1 MRQIWILAK
10 KDVRSLF
17 VSPLFYI
24 IAGLCSILWSIVYV
38 LSLRD
43 FAERSQLMMLQTH
56 AEGGPNIHYEV
67 FAKHISLVNF
77 IMLLASAA
85 FTMRLFSEEKKQR
98 TFDLLLTSPIT
109 ATQITLGKFLGGLIA
124 GWALVGISF
133 LYPLSV
139 ALFAK
144 LEWGLLF
151 SAYAG
156 LLLVTACYIAIG
168 IFASALTESSVLAVI
183 FALMGNIML
192 WFIGSFL
199 EDGEGP
205 FWQGVH
211 QQLALGDHFVNF
223 MKGAVHVD
231 SFVYFFTVIAFFV
244 FITQR
249 VVEANRWS

>member
-1 MRQIWILAK
+1 VRQIWILAR
-10 KDVRSLF
+10 KDIRSYF

-24 IAGLCSILWSIVYV
+24 IAGLCTILWSIVYI

-56 AEGGPNIHYEV
+56 ADGGPNLHYEV

-85 FTMRLFSEEKKQR
+85 FTMRLFAEEKKQR
-98 TFDLLLTSPIT
+98 TFDLLLTSPVT
-109 ATQITLGKFLGGLIA
+109 ATQITLGKFFGGLTA
-124 GWALVGISF
+124 GWALVGVSF

-144 LEWGLLF
+144 LEWGLLL

-156 LLLVTACYIAIG
+156 LFLVTACYIAIG
-168 IFASALTESSVLAVI
+168 IFASALSESSVLAVI

-192 WFIGSFL
+192 WFVGSFL
-199 EDGEGP
+199 EDGDGP

-211 QQLALGDHFVNF
+211 QQLALGDHFMNF
-223 MKGAVHVD
+223 VKGSIHLN
-231 SFVYFFTVIAFFV
+231 SCVYFITVTAFFV
-244 FITQR
+244 FVTQR
-249 VVEANRWS
+249 VVESNRWS